1 MEQKNLD
8 ALLVSQSE
16 NRRYLSQFKGSAG
29 WLIITKKNAYLAVDF
44 RYTEQ
49 AKREVADG
57 LEVRA
62 IIGDAT
68 EWLTDFL
75 ANSGLQTIGFESG
88 ALSYDFTCRLSDKLH
103 NISKKAK
110 LVPCKDIVERI
121 RSVKDKEELK
131 LIAKAAELA
140 DSALRYAQTLL
151 KPGITEKGLA
161 WELEK
166 WLRVNGSEPLP
177 FDIIVASGL
186 NASLPHHQPSEKII
200 EPDEAIVIDLGAR
213 INGYCSDIT
222 RTLFLEMH
230 DETFFRIYDIVLS
243 AQLTGLSLIKSGM
256 TGGQADQLSRIVIDT
271 AGHQDH
277 FGHGLG
283 HGLGLAIHEIP
294 AIRPKSEDI
303 LTDNMVFTI
312 EPGIYISGW
321 GGIRIEDTVMLNQGK
336 LLSLTRAEK

>member
-1 MEQKNLD
+1 VPNDRLTCLLQDMEQKNLD

-29 WLIITKKNAYLAVDF
+29 WLIITKKDAYLAVDF

-57 LEVRA
+57 LEVLA
-62 IIGDAT
+62 IIGDTT
-68 EWLTDFL
+68 EWLADFL

-88 ALSYDFTCRLSDKLH
+88 ALSYDFTCQLSDKLH

-151 KPGITEKGLA
+151 KPGITENGLA

-177 FDIIVASGL
+177 FDIIVASGI
-186 NASLPHHQPSEKII
+186 NASLPHHQPSEKFI
-200 EPDEAIVIDLGAR
+200 EPDEPVVIDLGAR

-222 RTLFLEMH
+222 RTLFL
-230 DETFFRIYDIVLS
+230 
-243 AQLTGLSLIKSGM
+243 
-256 TGGQADQLSRIVIDT
+256 
-271 AGHQDH
+271 
-277 FGHGLG
+277 
-283 HGLGLAIHEIP
+283 
-294 AIRPKSEDI
+294 
-303 LTDNMVFTI
+303 
-312 EPGIYISGW
+312 
-321 GGIRIEDTVMLNQGK
+321 
-336 LLSLTRAEK
+336 